1 MPSSQTEIP
10 TKHPS
15 TSPEMLKATRDI
27 QDARIPFSAN
37 STGDNV
43 MHPKANELELK
54 VLFDIS
60 QIIGQAL
67 DLDRTLEIVLGILSE
82 YLSMNRA
89 TITLLDEDVNHLRI
103 RVSHGLS
110 KREKRRGVYHMYEG
124 VTGMIFRTGEPA
136 VVPDISQEPLF
147 LNKTGARQIDKG
159 TISFIGVPVMLQGK
173 PVGVLSVDRL
183 FDEDVSFEEDVRFL
197 TILAAVIAQLVS
209 LNDQVKARE
218 RNLVVANRSL
228 KATISRKSSNFFDM
242 AKSPAM
248 AEVHQLIR
256 KVAPTRATVL
266 LLGESGTGKTLVAQ
280 IIHEM
285 SNRARAPFIK
295 VNCAAVPENLLESEL
310 FGHEKG
316 AFTGATEA
324 RVGRVEEADGG
335 TLFLDEIG
343 ELAPATQ
350 AKLLR
355 FIQDKEFERLGSN
368 KTRTV
373 DARIIAATNR
383 DMEQAVREG
392 VFRSDLYYRVNVFP
406 IRIPT
411 ARERREDIQPLAQF
425 FTSTVS
431 REYGCDLR
439 LTDEALQALTDYSW
453 PGNVREMEN
462 LIERLA
468 IISSGVVD
476 VKDLAP
482 YIGTAMEPENPEQL
496 SVLGSLAHTEKTR
509 LKAALE
515 KSKGIQ
521 SRAAEEL
528 GITLR
533 QMGYKIKKYS
543 LQAFVER
550 AKTNPQA

>member
-1 MPSSQTEIP
+1 MDP
-10 TKHPS
+10 
-15 TSPEMLKATRDI
+15 R
-27 QDARIPFSAN
+27 
-37 STGDNV
+37 
-43 MHPKANELELK
+43 ANELELK

-110 KREKRRGVYHMYEG
+110 KREKRRGVYHMDEG

-183 FDEDVSFEEDVRFL
+183 FDEEVSFEEDVRFL

-228 KATISRKSSNFFDM
+228 KATISLKSSNFFAM

-248 AEVHQLIR
+248 VEVHQLIR

-295 VNCAAVPENLLESEL
+295 VNCAAVPESLLESEL

-343 ELAPATQ
+343 ELALATQ

-406 IRIPT
+406 IRIPA
-411 ARERREDIQPLAQF
+411 ARERREDIGRLVEF

-482 YIGTAMEPENPEQL
+482 YIGTATEPENPEQL

-521 SRAAEEL
+521 SRAAAEL

-533 QMGYKIKKYS
+533 QMGYKIRKYG

-550 AKTNPQA
+550 AKTNPRT